1 MVDFKKRLAGK
12 KADKPIDPVKLYDT
26 LDRAH
31 DKGPL
36 RPAQLS
42 VLEDW
47 FKHHR
52 PKRDVI
58 VKLHTGQG
66 KTLIGL
72 LMLQARLNDSKG
84 PAVYLCP
91 DNFLIDQ
98 TCEQARQFGIST
110 CKADPELP
118 DDFLNSEKILVTSV
132 QKLFNGLTKFGL
144 NRRSVKVGTL
154 LMDDAHA
161 CSDIIRESCRIRIPS
176 TEPAYDALKTLFAED
191 LEQQGSGTFADIG
204 NDKRD
209 ALLPVPY
216 WAWIGRE
223 ADVASILSTSTDR
236 NSVKFAWPL
245 LKDVLSNCQCVISG
259 TAVEIEPYI
268 PPLAAF
274 GSYADVPHRI
284 FMSATV
290 TDDAFLVKGLQLAPE
305 TISEPLTYSKE
316 RWSGEKMVLL
326 PSMIHEDLDRGF
338 VVKAFGAPN
347 DKRRSGVVGLT
358 SGFMHTKDWE
368 AYGALVAN
376 KDTLAAAIDTLR
388 EGNYEKA
395 VVLANRY
402 DGIDLPDATCRIL
415 IFDGKPF
422 SESLSDLYQEQCR
435 PNSEATLMRTVRT
448 VEQGMGRSVRGEKDY
463 SVVVI
468 IGADITRLV
477 REKGSRRFLSP
488 QMATQIE
495 IGMEIAEMARQ
506 EIEDGET
513 PSRALNSLI
522 QQCLRRDSDWK
533 AFYVEKMGKVKPAG
547 ANVHL
552 LRAYAAE
559 LSAEQAYSQ
568 GDYSTACEALQEL
581 LDKGGVD
588 REDKAWHL
596 QEMARY
602 NYRSNRIESRRLQI
616 AAYNGNRLLLK
627 PATGVTVARLK
638 IVSQGRMERIAAWV
652 RQHGDYTQLD
662 VVLCEILSRLVFGT
676 KADKFEQALDEVSRA
691 LGFAGERPDK
701 EWKEGPDNLWALDDT
716 QYILWECKNE
726 VEITRGEINKR
737 EAEQMNRSSAWFDK
751 HYPGSKVKRVIIHPA
766 HTVAS
771 AAAFTHSVEAMR
783 ETLHFCH
790 SLQFSFEIQAG
801 NVAHHRTE
809 KLVVLRCG
817 VKKGIRLIGHHS
829 LRMIGPRVVQ
839 PERGIADR
847 LHSNRSKKKTRRVGS
862 PGSLRNEQGVILP
875 VV

>member
-12 KADKPIDPVKLYDT
+12 KAEKPTDPVKLYDT

-47 FKHHR
+47 FQHHR
-52 PKRDVI
+52 EKRDVI

-72 LMLQARLNDSKG
+72 LILQARLNDAKG
-84 PAVYLCP
+84 PALYLCP

-98 TCEQARQFGIST
+98 TCEQAKQFGIST

-118 DDFLNSEKILVTSV
+118 DAFLNSEKILITSV
-132 QKLFNGLTKFGL
+132 QKLFNGLTKFGI
-144 NRRSVKVGTL
+144 NRKSISVGTL

-161 CSDIIRESCRIRIPS
+161 CSDIIRENCRIRIPS
-176 TEPAYDALKTLFAED
+176 TESAYDALKTLFAED
-191 LEQQGSGTFADIG
+191 LEQQGSGTFADIC
-204 NDKRD
+204 NEKRD

-223 ADVASILSTSTDR
+223 SEVANILSANADR
-236 NSVKFAWPL
+236 PSVRFAWPL
-245 LKDVLSNCQCVISG
+245 LKDILSNCQCVISG

-268 PPLAAF
+268 PPLASF
-274 GSYADVPHRI
+274 GSYWDAPHRV

-305 TISEPLTYSKE
+305 TIIAPLTYSKE
-316 RWSGEKMVLL
+316 GWSGEKMALL
-326 PSMIHEDLDRGF
+326 PSMIHEDLDRGL
-338 VVKAFGAPN
+338 VVKAFGVPN
-347 DKRRSGVVGLT
+347 QKRQYGVVALT
-358 SGFMHTKDWE
+358 SGFMRTKDWE

-376 KDTLAAAIDTLR
+376 KETLAAAIDGLR
-388 EGNYEKA
+388 EGHYDRA

-402 DGIDLPDATCRIL
+402 DGIDLPDDTCRIL
-415 IFDGKPF
+415 IVDGKPF
-422 SESLSDLYQEQCR
+422 SESLIDLYEEQCR

-463 SVVVI
+463 SIIVI
-468 IGADITRLV
+468 IGPDITRLV
-477 REKGSRRFLSP
+477 RDKESRKFLSP
-488 QMATQIE
+488 QMSTQIE

-513 PSRALNSLI
+513 PSNAFNGLMR
-522 QQCLRRDSDWK
+522 QCLRRDDDWK
-533 AFYVEKMGKVKPAG
+533 AFYVEKMGAVKPAG
-547 ANVHL
+547 ANAHL
-552 LRAYAAE
+552 LNAYAAE
-559 LSAEQAYSQ
+559 LSAEQAYCH
-568 GDYSTACEALQEL
+568 GDYSTASEKLQNF
-581 LDKGGVD
+581 LDKGAVD
-588 REDKAWHL
+588 REDRAWYL
-596 QEMARY
+596 QELARY

-616 AAYNGNRLLLK
+616 AAYNTNRLLLK
-627 PATGVTVARLK
+627 PATGVTVAQLT
-638 IVSQGRMERIAAWV
+638 IVSQGRMERIAEWV
-652 RQHGDYTQLD
+652 RQRGDYAQLD
-662 VVLCEILSRLVFGT
+662 VVLSDILSRLVFGV

-716 QYILWECKNE
+716 QYILWECKDE
-726 VEITRGEINKR
+726 VEITRAEINKR

-751 HYPGSKVKRVIIHPA
+751 HYPGLKVKRVMIHPSNV
-766 HTVAS
+766 VAS

-783 ETLHFCH
+783 ESELRRLVKRIREF
-790 SLQFSFEIQAG
+790 FKSFEALNFKDLSTAHIQ
-801 NVAHHRTE
+801 
-809 KLVVLRCG
+809 KLVDSHGLSVDKLL
-817 VKKGIRLIGHHS
+817 VEYTKQLKNL
-829 LRMIGPRVVQ
+829 
-839 PERGIADR
+839 
-847 LHSNRSKKKTRRVGS
+847 K
-862 PGSLRNEQGVILP
+862 
-875 VV
+875 